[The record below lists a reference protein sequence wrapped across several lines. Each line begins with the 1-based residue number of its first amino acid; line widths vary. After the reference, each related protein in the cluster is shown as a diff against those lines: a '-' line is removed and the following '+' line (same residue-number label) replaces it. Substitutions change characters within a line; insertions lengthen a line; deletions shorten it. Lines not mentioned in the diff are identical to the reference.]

1 MLNGVSD
8 VLTPWTAPR
17 ILQIMEA
24 TSAFRNASGGAPHS
38 ETSTDGAADM
48 DRLLRLANQ
57 LPDVAARVMA
67 APLFAQRPLV
77 ELYNGESASITTA
90 ASGAPSDGASSMSI
104 AYEDARHMCA
114 TALAARRSMWK
125 AEAWSDS
132 EPATIKATP
141 YCSLSHTEPQTAA
154 AELEE
159 VGFAAEFSE
168 PCIRGSFPDAAAALS
183 HVLPEVG
190 GGLSSSSDETDAQSA
205 SQRGTPSLLQSALSF
220 LCRPPPV
227 SHAAP
232 LVNDAPSPSGI
243 DGGASTSSLRLHLVQ
258 PSPSAASATPQS
270 LVLEAIPPPSLLPI
284 DARGP
289 PGHRV
294 FDGAC
299 VAYTFSAD
307 EKEELLAS
315 LCTEPPPLQV
325 QSKENMAMHCCP
337 EGLRYHQA
345 SAPLSAGKV
354 TAAAAT
360 ARCPHSG
367 FPSTADRGTPGS
379 GVKDDEGW
387 SDSSGWSSRSS
398 SQTRSN
404 TDSDKAKE
412 EAPRHMERADTVNS
426 EAREGSDAASPAVD
440 GPSLEVASGTHSPG
454 TVGTTRTWVDG
465 DDDLVLENGRITVRK
480 KKRRPVEKFPVALS
494 LPTVVSGPLG
504 NLSLATTEVNA
515 APADERHCTLSAVDG
530 ADCADATADG
540 TTVDDVPRGKKRIA
554 GAKRCR
560 GSTTGTAPS
569 DDRTATP
576 SSEPFTTSTAARA
589 ATEAKRSIA
598 PAATSSEVAITSTP
612 VDTQRVPR
620 LSQEEMLVF
629 IQGLCV
635 SDILRRALL
644 VGVVAPAVTEATP
657 VHSPGT
663 VGEEQSETDESGGA
677 H

>member
-38 ETSTDGAADM
+38 ETSTDGVADM

-77 ELYNGESASITTA
+77 EFYNGESASITMA
-90 ASGAPSDGASSMSI
+90 ASGASFDGASSMSI

-132 EPATIKATP
+132 EPVTSRATP

-190 GGLSSSSDETDAQSA
+190 GGLSSSSDETGAQSV
-205 SQRGTPSLLQSALSF
+205 SQRGTPTLLQGALSF

-270 LVLEAIPPPSLLPI
+270 LVLETIPPPSLLPI

-299 VAYTFSAD
+299 VAYTFSTD
-307 EKEELLAS
+307 EKEELLSS

-325 QSKENMAMHCCP
+325 QSKENVAMHCCP
-337 EGLRYHQA
+337 EGLRHRLA

-354 TAAAAT
+354 AVAAAA

-379 GVKDDEGW
+379 GVNDNEGW

-404 TDSDKAKE
+404 TDSDEAKE
-412 EAPRHMERADTVNS
+412 EASRHMERAGTVNS
-426 EAREGSDAASPAVD
+426 EAGEGSDAAAPAVD
-440 GPSLEVASGTHSPG
+440 GPSLEVASGSHSPG
-454 TVGTTRTWVDG
+454 TVCTTRRWVDG

-480 KKRRPVEKFPVALS
+480 KRRPVKNLPVALS

-515 APADERHCTLSAVDG
+515 APADERRCTLSAVDG
-530 ADCADATADG
+530 ADCAGATADG

-554 GAKRCR
+554 GAKRSR
-560 GSTTGTAPS
+560 GSTTGTTPS
-569 DDRTATP
+569 DGRTATP

-598 PAATSSEVAITSTP
+598 PAATSSEVAMTSTP
-612 VDTQRVPR
+612 VDTQRVAR
-620 LSQEEMLVF
+620 LSQEAMLEF

-635 SDILRRALL
+635 SDTLRRALL

-657 VHSPGT
+657 VHCPVT
-663 VGEEQSETDESGGA
+663 VGEEQSETDESGGV